1 MAKQTAGFMG
11 GFHGRLGPAVG
22 YMWRGQWCVRAY
34 NPAPRN
40 PRTPEQVAHR
50 EMFKREVQLA
60 SHMSWA
66 INLSFKEVSYNMGMT
81 PYNLFVHLNQHAFS
95 LVERDQSGANQ
106 HAFSLVER
114 DQSGANQHAFSLV
127 ERDQSG
133 ANQHAFSLVE
143 RDQSGASQPNEVVNG
158 IFTVDYRNLILS
170 TGPLQEAVYEAPEWT
185 SDNVLTVKLGRS
197 SGDRHDYVRLYVY
210 CPDLETGILTAPVYR
225 KAKQISA
232 MLPDRFAGREVHVY
246 GLVYNDEG
254 VWAETTYV
262 GGLPLTENGE
272 VDGTGLRNG
281 ELRELNELDG
291 KGLKNGALNEL
302 CEFDSDLHN
311 RPSSPLKEAP
321 PE

>member
-133 ANQHAFSLVE
+133 ANQ
-143 RDQSGASQPNEVVNG
+143 PNEVVNG

-272 VDGTGLRNG
+272 VDGKGLKNG

-291 KGLKNGALNEL
+291 KGLKNGELNEL
-302 CEFDSDLHN
+302 RECDSDLHN

-321 PE
+321 PM

>member
-95 LVERDQSGANQ
+95 LVERDQSGA
-106 HAFSLVER
+106 
-114 DQSGANQHAFSLV
+114 
-127 ERDQSG
+127 
-133 ANQHAFSLVE
+133 
-143 RDQSGASQPNEVVNG
+143 SQPNEVVNG
-158 IFTVDYRNLILS
+158 MCMVDYRNLILS

-272 VDGTGLRNG
+272 VDGKGLKNG

-291 KGLKNGALNEL
+291 KGLKNGELNEL
-302 CEFDSDLHN
+302 REFDSDLHN
-311 RPSSPLKEAP
+311 RPSSPLKKEP

>member
-95 LVERDQSGANQ
+95 LVERDQSGA
-106 HAFSLVER
+106 
-114 DQSGANQHAFSLV
+114 
-127 ERDQSG
+127 
-133 ANQHAFSLVE
+133 
-143 RDQSGASQPNEVVNG
+143 SQPNEVVNG
-158 IFTVDYRNLILS
+158 IFMVDYRNLILS

-246 GLVYNDEG
+246 GLVYNDDG

-272 VDGTGLRNG
+272 VDGKGLKNG

-291 KGLKNGALNEL
+291 KGLKNGELNEL
-302 CEFDSDLHN
+302 RECDSDLHN

-321 PE
+321 PM

>member
-106 HAFSLVER
+106 HAFSLVGR
-114 DQSGANQHAFSLV
+114 DQSGANQ
-127 ERDQSG
+127 
-133 ANQHAFSLVE
+133 
-143 RDQSGASQPNEVVNG
+143 PNEVVDG
-158 IFTVDYRNLILS
+158 IFTVDYRKLILS

-246 GLVYNDEG
+246 GLVYNDDG

-272 VDGTGLRNG
+272 VDGTGLKNG

-302 CEFDSDLHN
+302 REFDSDLHN

>member
-95 LVERDQSGANQ
+95 LVERDQSGVNQ

-114 DQSGANQHAFSLV
+114 DQSGASQHAFSL
-127 ERDQSG
+127 E
-133 ANQHAFSLVE
+133 E

-185 SDNVLTVKLGRS
+185 SDNVLTVNLGRS

-232 MLPDRFAGREVHVY
+232 MLPDRFAGCEVHVY

-262 GGLPLTENGE
+262 GGLSLTENGE
-272 VDGTGLRNG
+272 VDGKGLKNG

-291 KGLKNGALNEL
+291 KGLKNGELNEL
-302 CEFDSDLHN
+302 REFDSDLHN

-321 PE
+321 PM

>member
-106 HAFSLVER
+106 HAFSLVGR
-114 DQSGANQHAFSLV
+114 DQSGANQ
-127 ERDQSG
+127 
-133 ANQHAFSLVE
+133 
-143 RDQSGASQPNEVVNG
+143 PNEVVDG
-158 IFTVDYRNLILS
+158 IFTVDYRKLILS

-272 VDGTGLRNG
+272 VDGTGLKNG

-302 CEFDSDLHN
+302 REFDSDLHN

>member
-114 DQSGANQHAFSLV
+114 DQSGANQ
-127 ERDQSG
+127 
-133 ANQHAFSLVE
+133 
-143 RDQSGASQPNEVVNG
+143 PNEVVNG
-158 IFTVDYRNLILS
+158 IFTVDYRKLILS

-232 MLPDRFAGREVHVY
+232 MLPDRFAGCEVHVY

-262 GGLPLTENGE
+262 GGLSLTENGE
-272 VDGTGLRNG
+272 VDGKGLKNG

-291 KGLKNGALNEL
+291 KGLKNGELNEL
-302 CEFDSDLHN
+302 REFDSDLHN
-311 RPSSPLKEAP
+311 RPSSPLKKEP

>member
-106 HAFSLVER
+106 HAFSLVGR
-114 DQSGANQHAFSLV
+114 DQSGANQ
-127 ERDQSG
+127 
-133 ANQHAFSLVE
+133 
-143 RDQSGASQPNEVVNG
+143 PNEVVDG
-158 IFTVDYRNLILS
+158 IFTVDYRKLILS

-210 CPDLETGILTAPVYR
+210 CPDQETGILTAPVYR

-246 GLVYNDEG
+246 GLVYNDDG

-272 VDGTGLRNG
+272 VDGKGLKNG

-291 KGLKNGALNEL
+291 KGLKNGELNEL
-302 CEFDSDLHN
+302 RECDSDLHN

-321 PE
+321 PM

>member
-95 LVERDQSGANQ
+95 LVERDQSGA
-106 HAFSLVER
+106 
-114 DQSGANQHAFSLV
+114 
-127 ERDQSG
+127 
-133 ANQHAFSLVE
+133 
-143 RDQSGASQPNEVVNG
+143 SQPNEVVNG
-158 IFTVDYRNLILS
+158 IFMVDYRNLILS

-272 VDGTGLRNG
+272 VDGKGLKNG

-291 KGLKNGALNEL
+291 KGLKNGELNEL
-302 CEFDSDLHN
+302 RECDSDLHN

-321 PE
+321 PM